1 MKTFVLLALMSNFIS
16 SCSVRGAITDT
27 TISDLPSTT
36 YSNVA
41 YGADPKQ
48 VMDIYLPAGRSG
60 SSTKIVFLIHGGSWS
75 GGDKTSFYSYMDSL
89 KKHLPDYALVN
100 INYRLA
106 NFTQNKFPTQEN
118 DIKSALTTFMSKTGD
133 YNISRDV
140 VLLGA
145 SAGAHLALLQAYK
158 YTDPVKVK
166 AVVSFFGPTDI
177 ADMYNSP
184 AYPQVPE
191 LLQLLLGGTPTS
203 DPEVY
208 RQSSPISFVTTE
220 TCPTLIFQGG
230 KDLLVNPRQ
239 ATILEDTLKKAGVI
253 TELIIYPDEG
263 HGWRGLSLGDSFEKI
278 GDFLKENVE

>member
-1 MKTFVLLALMSNFIS
+1 
-16 SCSVRGAITDT
+16 
-27 TISDLPSTT
+27 
-36 YSNVA
+36 
-41 YGADPKQ
+41 
-48 VMDIYLPAGRSG
+48 
-60 SSTKIVFLIHGGSWS
+60 
-75 GGDKTSFYSYMDSL
+75 
-89 KKHLPDYALVN
+89 
-100 INYRLA
+100 
-106 NFTQNKFPTQEN
+106 QNKFPTQEN